1 MNINAMIIGAVFG
14 TVLLIV
20 ALILVVRSGHSSRG
34 DGGKGIGDGGK
45 GGGDGGK
52 GIGDGGKGIGDGGKG
67 GGDDDAS
74 STAIQGVIDRQ
85 NCYRKAANLGELT
98 NDSALQNRAQEW
110 VDYLKEHEGCNM
122 RHPQTEAE
130 RQKYLNDHGGA
141 SVDGQNIAWQSG
153 TRPVSMQGAP
163 AFNWAADGWYDEC
176 DGYKNNGW
184 NKNPGPN
191 PETGHYTQL
200 MWKNATKIGCG
211 AASCGGNTALV
222 NCNYGTDNISGGAGN
237 LNPPPTGHQF
247 DTSIV
252 PIKCGV
258 NCNTGQTAEA
268 SLDSPGDVVVH
279 IGKSLAVRR

>member
-1 MNINAMIIGAVFG
+1 MIIGAAFG

-20 ALILVVRSGHSSRG
+20 ALILAVQTSHSSG
-34 DGGKGIGDGGK
+34 SGNGESN
-45 GGGDGGK
+45 GGGNNGESN
-52 GIGDGGKGIGDGGKG
+52 G
-67 GGDDDAS
+67 GGNNGGSNGGGNNGGSGGRVQVAHAS
-74 STAIQGVIDRQ
+74 STAIKGVIDRQ

-110 VDYLKEHEGCNM
+110 VDYLKDHEGCTM
-122 RHPQTEAE
+122 RHPENETE
-130 RQKYLNDHGGA
+130 RQKYLDDHGGA
-141 SVDGQNIAWQSG
+141 NVDGQNIAWQSG
-153 TRPVSMQGAP
+153 TRPVSMQGAS
-163 AFNWAADGWYDEC
+163 AFDWAADGWYNEC
-176 DGYKNNGW
+176 DGYKSNGW

-200 MWKNATKIGCG
+200 MWRNATKIGCG

-237 LNPPPTGHQF
+237 LNPPSTGGQF
-247 DTSIV
+247 DTSIA

-268 SLDSPGDVVVH
+268 SLDSPGDVVVRT
-279 IGKSLAVRR
+279 GKSLAVRG

>member
-1 MNINAMIIGAVFG
+1 MNINAMIIGAAFG

-20 ALILVVRSGHSSRG
+20 ALVLAVRSSHSSG
-34 DGGKGIGDGGK
+34 NGNGG
-45 GGGDGGK
+45 GGGDG
-52 GIGDGGKGIGDGGKG
+52 DGGGGGESGGGSDG
-67 GGDDDAS
+67 GGDAAS

-85 NCYRKAANLGELT
+85 NCYRRAAGLGKLT

-110 VDYLKEHEGCNM
+110 VDYLKEREGCNM
-122 RHPQTEAE
+122 RHPKSETE

-141 SVDGQNIAWQSG
+141 DVDGQNIAWQSG
-153 TRPVSMQGAP
+153 TMPVSMQGAS
-163 AFNWAADGWYDEC
+163 AFNWAADGWYNEC
-176 DGYKNNGW
+176 DGYKNDGW

-200 MWKNATKIGCG
+200 MWENATKIGCG

-237 LNPPPTGHQF
+237 LNPPPDGGRF
-247 DTSIV
+247 ETSIV

-268 SLDSPGDVVVH
+268 SLDSPGDVVVRT
-279 IGKSLAVRR
+279 GKSLAVRG